1 MAQLF
6 IFPKYR

>member
-6 IFPKYR
+6 ISRAAR